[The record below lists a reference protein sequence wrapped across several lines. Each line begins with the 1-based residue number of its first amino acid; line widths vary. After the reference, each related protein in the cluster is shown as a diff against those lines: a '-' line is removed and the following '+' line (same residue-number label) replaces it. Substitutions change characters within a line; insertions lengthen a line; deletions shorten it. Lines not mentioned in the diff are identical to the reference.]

1 MKPLY
6 VLLAATAV
14 TIAVAGCGQDASQ
27 TAPATAP
34 ASAPGAAAAPA
45 QAPVNKLTADQVS
58 VKLSLESE
66 PKVDVAA
73 GVITFTVKVEN
84 NGKVALS
91 GTSNPPVNLGVQIE
105 GPGGNPDG
113 LVRDFA
119 RTPLPEIAPGASASV
134 AVQVPAD
141 PRIDGRRLKVDLVQ
155 ESVSWFADFG
165 QPTLDVGPI
174 PLAK

>member
-27 TAPATAP
+27 TAPA
-34 ASAPGAAAAPA
+34 PGAAPAAVAAPA
-45 QAPVNKLTADQVS
+45 PAPVNKLTADQVS

-66 PKVDVAA
+66 PKVDATT
-73 GVITFTVKVEN
+73 GVITFAVKVEN

>member
-6 VLLAATAV
+6 VLLAASAV
-14 TIAVAGCGQDASQ
+14 TIALAGCGQDASQ
-27 TAPATAP
+27 TTPATAP
-34 ASAPGAAAAPA
+34 APAPDAAAAA
-45 QAPVNKLTADQVS
+45 QAPVTKLTADQVS

-66 PKVDVAA
+66 PKVDTAA

-105 GPGGNPDG
+105 GPGGNADG